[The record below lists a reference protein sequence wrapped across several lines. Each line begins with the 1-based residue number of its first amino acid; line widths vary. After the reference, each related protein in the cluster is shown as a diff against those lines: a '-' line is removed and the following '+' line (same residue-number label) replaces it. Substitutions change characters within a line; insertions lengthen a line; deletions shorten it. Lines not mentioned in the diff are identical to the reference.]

1 MNNLIKLELK
11 RNKLKPYYIA
21 LTIITIVMT
30 GFIYMIA
37 TIAKVENDLQFQSY
51 ENLLKMHTGITFIIF
66 SVFSVVLFSKFV
78 IEDYSRQRAL
88 LLFSYP
94 VSRTKIFFAKILLIV
109 IFITVGFLL
118 STLIPNSLFFL
129 TEKIKPI
136 LNGNIT
142 IQMMQSQ
149 IINIISYVLAII
161 AIGFISLRIGFINKS
176 VSTTIVTAII
186 LSVILGNVL
195 IGLGPNVY
203 TFIGVLVLFTV
214 GIGFAFST
222 IHVINKMEV

>member
-1 MNNLIKLELK
+1 MHNLIKLELK
-11 RNKLKPYYIA
+11 RNKLTPYYIA
-21 LTIITIVMT
+21 LAIITIVMT

-37 TIAKVENDLQFQSY
+37 TIAKVENDLQFQNY
-51 ENLLKMHTGITFIIF
+51 ENLLKIHTGITFIIF

-78 IEDYSRQRAL
+78 IEDYSQQRAL

-109 IFITVGFLL
+109 NFITVGFLL

-142 IQMMQSQ
+142 TQ
-149 IINIISYVLAII
+149 IIEFQIIRIISYVLAII

-176 VSTTIVTAII
+176 VSSTIVTAII

-195 IGLGPNVY
+195 VGLSPNIY
-203 TFIGVLVLFTV
+203 TFIGVIVLFNI
-214 GIGFAFST
+214 GIMFIIST
-222 IHVINKMEV
+222 IHLINKMEV